1 LSWSGIGRST
11 AKAMEALIAQPRI
24 RMPMNPTCKRVEVH
38 HFGHDRSGDSR
49 QLEGTSHSRVV
60 APTQMIRRQVV
71 GDRRDGRLEQGLP
84 SANTALLQL
93 IRVAADELA
102 GNRPQ
107 RPVISHDRDHNADLT
122 RITRVRRRPSMRWS
136 TSSHSRTM
144 VAESTKKAYP
154 MDRVQTSPT
163 SHAYAVKPASVWA
176 THERG
181 NGGHRDAGQGSP
193 CHPGCPGMTSS
204 WVGRPAR

>member
-1 LSWSGIGRST
+1 
-11 AKAMEALIAQPRI
+11 
-24 RMPMNPTCKRVEVH
+24 VEVH
-38 HFGHDRSGDSR
+38 HFGHDRSGEGR

-60 APTQMIRRQVV
+60 AHTQMIRRQVV

-84 SANTALLQL
+84 SANTALPQL

-107 RPVISHDRDHNADLT
+107 RPVISHDSDHDADMT

-136 TSSHSRTM
+136 TSSHSKAM
-144 VAESTKKAYP
+144 VVESAEKAYP
-154 MDRVQTSPT
+154 MDRVETSPT

-181 NGGHRDAGQGSP
+181 NEGHRDAGQRRLVTQG
-193 CHPGCPGMTSS
+193 
-204 WVGRPAR
+204 VRV